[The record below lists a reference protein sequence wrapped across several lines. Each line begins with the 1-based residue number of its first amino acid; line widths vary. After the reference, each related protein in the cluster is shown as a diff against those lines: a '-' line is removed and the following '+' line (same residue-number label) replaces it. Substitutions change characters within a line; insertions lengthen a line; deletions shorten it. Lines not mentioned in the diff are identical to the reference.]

1 MSWQGKEAY
10 LREVLSQVKFSYDHE
25 PIYQELTSHLEERM
39 EEYLSQGYE
48 KEEAEEMALENFG
61 NPVEIGKALNKE
73 HSPLLGWVH
82 FLSSTMAAIAMG
94 VLILALFGLTF
105 AMLDSRSGDIPREDI
120 LRRIEVDEKVR
131 IDDRIIHFD
140 EVIVEKNGDLSIIYN
155 TLLTRDFGS
164 SGYTFGNI
172 GTILDETGQDY
183 FFSSGQGSFGG
194 IFSRWRRTVH
204 GFPEDAEKL
213 IIEYDNYNRYYKVE
227 ISLKAGVAYE

>member
-25 PIYQELTSHLEERM
+25 PIYKELTSHLEERV

-94 VLILALFGLTF
+94 ILILALFGLTF

-183 FFSSGQGSFGG
+183 FFSSGQGSIGG
-194 IFSRWRRTVH
+194 IFSRWRHTVH

-213 IIEYDNYNRYYKVE
+213 IIEYDYYNRYYKVE
-227 ISLKAGVAYE
+227 IPLKAGVAYE

>member
-10 LREVLSQVKFSYDHE
+10 LREVLTQVKFSYDHE

-155 TLLTRDFGS
+155 TLLTKDFGS
-164 SGYTFGNI
+164 SGYSFGNI

>member
-25 PIYQELTSHLEERM
+25 PIYQELTSHLEERVD
-39 EEYLSQGYE
+39 EYLSQGYE

-94 VLILALFGLTF
+94 VLILALFALTF
-105 AMLDSRSGDIPREDI
+105 AILDSRSGDIPREDI

-131 IDDRIIHFD
+131 IDDRIIYFD

-183 FFSSGQGSFGG
+183 FFSSGQGSIGG
-194 IFSRWRRTVH
+194 ILSRGRDTIH

-213 IIEYDNYNRYYKVE
+213 IIEYDYYNRYYKVE
-227 ISLKAGVAYE
+227 IPLKEGGL

>member
-25 PIYQELTSHLEERM
+25 PIYQELTSHLEERV

-82 FLSSTMAAIAMG
+82 FLSSTVAAIAMG

-155 TLLTRDFGS
+155 TLLTKDFGS
-164 SGYTFGNI
+164 SGYSFGNI

-213 IIEYDNYNRYYKVE
+213 IIEYDYYNRYYKVE
-227 ISLKAGVAYE
+227 IPLKAGVAYE

>member
-25 PIYQELTSHLEERM
+25 PIYKELTSHLEERV

-94 VLILALFGLTF
+94 VLILALFALTF
-105 AMLDSRSGDIPREDI
+105 AILDSKSGDIPREDI

-164 SGYTFGNI
+164 SGYTSGKI

-183 FFSSGQGSFGG
+183 FFSSGQGSIGG
-194 IFSRWRRTVH
+194 IFSRGRHTVH

-213 IIEYDNYNRYYKVE
+213 IIEYDYYNRYYKVE
-227 ISLKAGVAYE
+227 IPLKSGVAYE

>member
-10 LREVLSQVKFSYDHE
+10 LKEVLSQVKFSYDHE
-25 PIYQELTSHLEERM
+25 PIYQELTSHLEERV

-155 TLLTRDFGS
+155 TLLTKDFGS
-164 SGYTFGNI
+164 SGYSFGNI
-172 GTILDETGQDY
+172 GTILDEAGQDY

>member
-155 TLLTRDFGS
+155 TLLTKDFGS
-164 SGYTFGNI
+164 SGYSFGNI